1 MIVELPNW
9 KMKKKPRTPSGLRTV
24 MTDSASEYLNN
35 TLMTVKQGNLF
46 SKGRKSPIGREIGEE
61 KGKDGCGVRPH
72 TAGIKLYQKSK
83 RIQVKKHK
91 DLTKLNGLETPVGLV
106 VMEQFRRGL
115 LKEVERYSGEL
126 TPAKLQMIRNSSVQ
140 KDLLDMNNF
149 MEEKQRAKLKKEML
163 SRSPLDNAIYMLRA
177 MPKKERTSV
186 VKELNCIIP
195 EGTRFIKCQRLLR

>member
-9 KMKKKPRTPSGLRTV
+9 KMKKKPRTPSALRTV
-24 MTDSASEYLNN
+24 MMDSASEYLNS
-35 TLMTVKQGNLF
+35 TLMTVKQGNFF
-46 SKGRKSPIGREIGEE
+46 SKGRKSAAAVERGDDKGRDKCEI
-61 KGKDGCGVRPH
+61 RPH

-83 RIQVKKHK
+83 RIKVKKAK
-91 DLTKLNGLETPVGLV
+91 DSTKLNGLDTPVGLV

-140 KDLLDMNNF
+140 KELLDMNTF
-149 MEEKQRAKLKKEML
+149 MEEKQRVKLKKEML